1 MSSYTMN
8 TADLE
13 NEFGYRSRTAPLYSS
28 SDKEA
33 VEREKKAQRNAYEK
47 FLNTAQD
54 TFQTLSSSFLQ
65 AIPFQ
70 GLGYNVVGNDN
81 DNDNGMHAE
90 GKEQEQE
97 EEGGE
102 TTISFSDVETEF
114 MSYFNDPYSYS
125 PSLSILA
132 FLLYKFSQISKISKI
147 ISKISNEEKKE
158 EEVITDTLVPLFWK
172 ELQTN
177 TPLQHKLTPTSQ
189 TTLKDVMLE
198 VGRYVYFFQKHP
210 IQSGF

>member
-1 MSSYTMN
+1 MN

-47 FLNTAQD
+47 FLGTAQD

-65 AIPFQ
+65 AIPFEAM
-70 GLGYNVVGNDN
+70 GYNE
-81 DNDNGMHAE
+81 AE

-97 EEGGE
+97 EKGE
-102 TTISFSDVETEF
+102 TTISFSDVESDF

-132 FLLYKFSQISKISKI
+132 FLLYKFSNISNI
-147 ISKISNEEKKE
+147 ISNISNISNEE
-158 EEVITDTLVPLFWK
+158 EEVVVDTLLPLFWK
-172 ELQTN
+172 ELQSN
-177 TPLQHKLTPTSQ
+177 VSLQHKLSPTSQ
-189 TTLKDVMLE
+189 TSLKDVMQE

-210 IQSGF
+210 IRSI

>member
-8 TADLE
+8 SADLE

-28 SDKEA
+28 SDKEL

-47 FLNTAQD
+47 FLSIAQD
-54 TFQTLSSSFLQ
+54 TFQTLSPSFLQ

-70 GLGYNVVGNDN
+70 GMGGGYHAGHDN
-81 DNDNGMHAE
+81 DMNAE

-97 EEGGE
+97 EQGE
-102 TTISFSDVETEF
+102 ETMISFSDVETDF

-132 FLLYKFSQISKISKI
+132 YLLYKFSKISKISKI
-147 ISKISNEEKKE
+147 MSNISNEETKE
-158 EEVITDTLVPLFWK
+158 QEDTTDSFLPLFWK
-172 ELQTN
+172 ELQSN
-177 TPLQHKLTPTSQ
+177 TSLQRKLTPTSQ

-210 IQSGF
+210 IQSIF